1 MIKTYGK
8 ITKMNKFTDWLLSP
22 ILSSERSRWY
32 RYGSQAAT
40 NHALA
45 VIDNELRAIDKVLL
59 NPKTVDQ
66 QAYLKKLT
74 FELNILRQRV
84 SKF

>member
-1 MIKTYGK
+1 
-8 ITKMNKFTDWLLSP
+8 MNKFTDWLLSP
-22 ILSSERSRWY
+22 ILSRERARWY
-32 RYGSQAAT
+32 RYGSRAAI
-40 NHALA
+40 NHAIA
-45 VIDNELRAIDKVLL
+45 IIDNELRAIDKVLL

-74 FELNILRQRV
+74 LELNILRQRV

>member
-1 MIKTYGK
+1 
-8 ITKMNKFTDWLLSP
+8 MNRFTDWLLSP

-32 RYGSQAAT
+32 RYGSKAAT
-40 NHALA
+40 DHALSL
-45 VIDNELRAIDKVLL
+45 IDSELRAIEKILL

-74 FELNILRQRV
+74 IELNILRQRV